1 MNTTASLAV
10 KKARYERLVEVVESK
25 GQPAWGRSWH
35 WGSQLRI
42 WGGSECT
49 GGRARKQGG
58 IVHIP
63 PPSCAR
69 QGKNRISLYLDSK
82 PDRFGTRLALQTP
95 ELRDQN
101 CCELGGGH
109 QPHPCAPPG
118 PFPFFPAL
126 GGMVR
131 TLQPPAAARHWIQPL
146 GAGYFLGSPL
156 HAKPTVRLS
165 TRVVISQD
173 LWRKPKSRAVL
184 VINQKFFAQFPNR
197 FPGDLL
203 IGTPHSTAPSP
214 QMATPSLQTQ
224 GLGWG
229 GTSGFGIIRSP
240 PMDK

>member
-1 MNTTASLAV
+1 MHRWQSR
-10 KKARYERLVEVVESK
+10 K
-25 GQPAWGRSWH
+25 
-35 WGSQLRI
+35 
-42 WGGSECT
+42 T
-49 GGRARKQGG
+49 GWDCAYT
-58 IVHIP
+58 

-69 QGKNRISLYLDSK
+69 QGKNPISLYLDSK
-82 PDRFGTRLALQTP
+82 PDQFGTRLALQTP

-118 PFPFFPAL
+118 PSPFFPAL

-131 TLQPPAAARHWIQPL
+131 TLQPPAAARHWVRPL
-146 GAGYFLGSPL
+146 EGGYFLGSPL
-156 HAKPTVRLS
+156 HAKPTARLS

-203 IGTPHSTAPSP
+203 IGTPPLHSPLPTDGSSFIA
-214 QMATPSLQTQ
+214 
-224 GLGWG
+224 
-229 GTSGFGIIRSP
+229 GTGAGVGRDTRLWNYPIPLI
-240 PMDK
+240 DK